1 LCRDC
6 GFRFSDK
13 SNIESSVNRDRQ
25 LCAVLKEAKKLDSA
39 IETKTVAGDRDKR
52 GLLLQFAVH
61 LINDGK
67 SKHTQTTYSGC
78 LNRLNRYADLDNPE
92 SVKAYI
98 ATKKNDNTKSNYC
111 VAYTSFLEWQG
122 KTWKA
127 PKYRVSSPI
136 PEFIPTEEE
145 LNQLVAGL
153 GKKTAT
159 QVQMIMETG
168 MRIGECL
175 SLKWASLNE
184 KDNILTLNT
193 PEKHSLPRVF
203 KVSSKLLMMIQALPK
218 KNEKIFG
225 VTTAKDAQRCFA
237 RSRKKIAQK
246 IGNPRL
252 AKIHFHLMRHWKGTM
267 EYHKTHD
274 FDHVRRLLGHRS
286 ILSTQIYVNMEKML
300 FSGNANEYHVKA
312 VSTVEEA
319 TALIKVGF
327 EYVTEIDNKKLF
339 RKRK

>member
-1 LCRDC
+1 M
-6 GFRFSDK
+6 
-13 SNIESSVNRDRQ
+13 
-25 LCAVLKEAKKLDSA
+25 A
-39 IETKTVAGDRDKR
+39 
-52 GLLLQFAVH
+52 
-61 LINDGK
+61 
-67 SKHTQTTYSGC
+67 
-78 LNRLNRYADLDNPE
+78 
-92 SVKAYI
+92 
-98 ATKKNDNTKSNYC
+98 
-111 VAYTSFLEWQG
+111 G

-127 PKYRVSSPI
+127 PKYRVYSPI

-153 GKKTAT
+153 GKKNAA

-175 SLKWASLNE
+175 SLKWTSLNE

-193 PEKHSLPRVF
+193 PEKHSLPLVF
-203 KVSSKLLMMIQALPK
+203 RISSKLVMMIQALPK
-218 KNEKIFG
+218 KNERIFG

-246 IGNPRL
+246 IGNSRL
-252 AKIHFHLMRHWKGTM
+252 AKIHFHLIRHWKGTM

-274 FDHVRRLLGHRS
+274 FDNVRQMLGHRS

-300 FSGNANEYHVKA
+300 FTGNANEYHVKA
-312 VSTVEEA
+312 VSTVKEA
-319 TALIKVGF
+319 TELIAVGF
-327 EYVTEIDNKKLF
+327 EYATEIDGKKLF